1 MSSLTLNQELKDLST
16 GGLTV
21 MTLKALDFVIPGS
34 YANSTSLEEMIEFV
48 AGDLRDG
55 RTAGIANHVEQLY
68 QEDSGAQRAVT
79 LYKLTDSADKV
90 VAAAALANKV
100 GDRFKI
106 LSFLSKFTP
115 KADTVQTID
124 LCLKLTVEALAHL
137 SLRGLSVDGVG
148 EWAKMITQSNSYSNE
163 SALRLAAIIGIDG
176 LIPLGPDFL
185 GKVADSLERGD
196 LGFKDNAL
204 FKKVSGFIPG
214 SGIGEKTEMIQ
225 KVVRTASAPI
235 EGFVSRTGLSRDKVV
250 STMKRFT
257 DLSDDKLDYAAAFLD
272 ASTSYMTQTG
282 VQSVARHL
290 TAQSLERFGHA

>member
-1 MSSLTLNQELKDLST
+1 MSKTSLNEELKDLST

-34 YANSTSLEEMIEFV
+34 YVNSTSLEEMIEYV

-68 QEDSGAQRAVT
+68 SADAGAQRAVT
-79 LYKLTDSADKV
+79 LYKITDTADKA

-106 LSFLSKFTP
+106 LSFLTKFTP
-115 KADTVQTID
+115 KADTVQTVD

-137 SLRGLSVDGVG
+137 SLRGMSLDGIG
-148 EWAKMITQSNSYSNE
+148 EWARMITGSEGYSNE

-185 GKVADSLERGD
+185 GKVAHSLDGGD
-196 LGFKDNAL
+196 LGFQKNTL
-204 FKKVSGFIPG
+204 FKRISGFIPG
-214 SGIGEKTEMIQ
+214 GGAGEKIEMIK